1 MGDDDADAATT
12 AAFGVTLIMV
22 TSEVGSTVPVVSGS
36 MRRAMAEEKPWA
48 KANDDDWYCDPVM
61 PERVVVVCT
70 RATANVMSPLV
81 GLGGLATYL
90 SYNKKT
96 GDM

>member
-1 MGDDDADAATT
+1 
-12 AAFGVTLIMV
+12 
-22 TSEVGSTVPVVSGS
+22 
-36 MRRAMAEEKPWA
+36 MAEENPWA
-48 KANDDDWYCDPVM
+48 KAVDDDWYCDAVM

-90 SYNKKT
+90 RLENRGQRIYMMR
-96 GDM
+96 D